1 MDWSREIQRVNDP
14 DVLKI
19 SDAWKKAHSSIR
31 LLSLT
36 CIISSLQSKDVGRID
51 LARKEMLE
59 LVSQTD

>member
-19 SDAWKKAHSSIR
+19 SDAWKKAHSIR

-36 CIISSLQSKDVGRID
+36 CIISSLQSEDVGRID
-51 LARKEMLE
+51 LAWKEMLE